1 MTRIYLSA
9 TTEQE
14 KTAQQAAPTWKPQTE
29 LIGKASTNVSLYG
42 LTTFGDLFTPRQL
55 VALNTLSDLVQ
66 AEIQPIIKADAIAA
80 GLADDD
86 MPLREGG
93 VGARAYAEAVL
104 TYLAFG
110 IDRLTDRNS
119 TICSWDSSRDS
130 TRSTFARQAIP
141 MTWDYAEANLFS
153 NSTGNYLAAVDWI
166 SDVLKQL
173 PNITTTPGLVEQKDA
188 TTPVDKNK
196 HPLVFTT
203 DPPYYDN
210 ISYAE
215 LSDFFYVWL
224 RRSLGEVYP
233 QLFSTLA
240 TPKEQELVAAPY
252 RFDGNKQKARDFFET
267 GLQKAFQQT
276 YQASHPDYPF
286 SVFYAFKQ
294 TETNS
299 NEEGKVTA
307 STGWET
313 MLEGLIRAGFSITG
327 TWPMRTEL
335 SNRIVGQG
343 SNALASSIVLVC
355 RSLPATAPKA
365 TRRQFLNELQR
376 ELPNALAT
384 MQQGNIAPVD
394 LAQASI
400 GPGMAV
406 FSRYREILEPNGNRM
421 SVRTALQLI
430 NQTLDEY
437 LSDQEGEF
445 DTDTRWALTWYEQ
458 HQFAAGAYGE
468 AETLSKA
475 KVTSIQGLVNS
486 GILAAKSG
494 KVRLLQRDELPS
506 HWSPADDER
515 VPDWEATQHLIR
527 ALQTQ
532 GEAAAARLLAELNS
546 QGDHARDLAYRLYSI
561 CDRHGWTQEAIAY
574 NSLVMAWPELSR
586 LASQIPGQSRQLALV

>member
-445 DTDTRWALTWYEQ
+445 DADTRWALTWYEQ
-458 HQFAAGAYGE
+458 YQFAAGAYGE

-475 KVTSIQGLVNS
+475 KVTSIEGLVNS